1 MKKHASSKLK
11 SEIEVKK
18 ERELQDLQSL
28 IDFEK
33 VVDEMNAQQQ
43 SPKDQLDNLM
53 TTNKKDDSFIETQ
66 LAKRQQ

>member
-53 TTNKKDDSFIETQ
+53 TANKKDDSFIETQ